1 MLLDYIDIIVHVQH
15 AEERIYYSL
24 ERIWKDCPAVD
35 LPDEVRQGNS
45 RLGAPSDGGGERRPE
60 RTDRR
65 AAADRPLAA
74 RPDGLEPRGPLPG
87 QHRRRAR
94 RRGPGPGRPGG
105 APAGVP
111 GAGRDR
117 LLRPRPGPRHR
128 RDARPASSA
137 LEVQLDPRLRET
149 YGGAWQ
155 GKTVTELS
163 ALDREAYAAWRSGA
177 DVPAG
182 GGERRT
188 EVAAR
193 VCPAI
198 VEAAADGAA
207 PAGTLVVVTHGG
219 SARAAIGTLLDLPL
233 DRWAVV
239 GGLANCCWSVLE
251 ETGHGPVA
259 GGWSSTTRAAC
270 RSR

>member
-1 MLLDYIDIIVHVQH
+1 MGRAQADRAARLL
-15 AEERIYYSL
+15 ASL
-24 ERIWKDCPAVD
+24 EPAVIVSSD
-35 LPDEVRQGNS
+35 L
-45 RLGAPSDGGGERRPE
+45 A
-60 RTDRR
+60 
-65 AAADRPLAA
+65 
-74 RPDGLEPRGPLPG
+74 
-87 QHRRRAR
+87 RAR
-94 RRGPGPGRPGG
+94 DT
-105 APAGVP
+105 AEMLA
-111 GAGRDR
+111 R
-117 LLRPRPGPRHR
+117 LVG
-128 RDARPASSA
+128 
-137 LEVQLDPRLRET
+137 LEVQLEPRLRET

-163 ALDREAYAAWRSGA
+163 ALDQEAYAAWRSGA

-198 VEAAADGAA
+198 VEAAAEV
-207 PAGTLVVVTHGG
+207 PAGGTLVVVTHGG

-251 ETGHGPVA
+251 ETGHGA
-259 GGWSSTTRAAC
+259 GGWRLVEHNAGSLPEPVMGDEE
-270 RSR
+270 